1 MKSVLKKKYEKT
13 ENSENVRVSGIM
25 CIFQK
30 CMVMGVSE
38 ANLKSKKGILYLIFS
53 ENHEIMVKT
62 IIF

>member
-1 MKSVLKKKYEKT
+1 MKPVLKKNMKI

-38 ANLKSKKGILYLIFS
+38 TNLKSKKGVFYLIFS